1 MARSALPGGRPPDP
15 PAALCGGWCSPLA
28 FRSPLAFWVVLAV
41 GLLLAV
47 ASSRVGPALG
57 FLLAGLSSG
66 GVGGGGW
73 VTGPRSLV
81 LVPGCAWQV
90 GLTLAWLE
98 FV

>member
-1 MARSALPGGRPPDP
+1 
-15 PAALCGGWCSPLA
+15 LA

-47 ASSRVGPALG
+47 ASSRVGW
-57 FLLAGLSSG
+57 
-66 GVGGGGW
+66 VGGW

-98 FV
+98 FVGCKYQGGHGE